1 MSSFLEELL
10 AGSPSLPGAWNVK
23 PERYSALITD
33 AVDKGLSKLG
43 RSPKEAIYETLKTD
57 FSMRRK
63 DIPTRFAEFSS
74 ILLENIGPGTK
85 PVLQYIVDQFSCGIH
100 DESLSC
106 IELGDS
112 IKRVDTILKDGQLVR
127 SHRQRTAK
135 KTP

>member
-1 MSSFLEELL
+1 MSSSLGELL
-10 AGSPSLPGAWNVK
+10 GGSPLLPGAWMVK

-43 RSPKEAIYETLKTD
+43 QSPKEAIYETLKTD

-74 ILLENIGPGTK
+74 ILMENIGPGTR

-106 IELGDS
+106 IELGES
-112 IKRVDTILKDGQLVR
+112 IRRVDTILKDDQRVR
-127 SHRQRTAK
+127 SHTQ
-135 KTP
+135 KTTP